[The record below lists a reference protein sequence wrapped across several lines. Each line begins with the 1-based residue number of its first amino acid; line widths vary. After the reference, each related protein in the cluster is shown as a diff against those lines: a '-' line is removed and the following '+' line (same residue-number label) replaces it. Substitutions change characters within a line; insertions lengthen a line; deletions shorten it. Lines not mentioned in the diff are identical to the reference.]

1 MTTQASRS
9 PQTPESHRL
18 PVAVLTGFLGSGKT
32 TLLNR
37 LLHHPDMGDA
47 AVIVNEFGEVGID
60 NALIEASNED
70 IVLLPSGCLC
80 CTVRGDLV
88 NTLRDLWTKRALG
101 AVPPFRRVIIET
113 TGLADPAPIIH
124 TLMTLPVT
132 QRYRLDVVLTTV
144 DAVNGAATLD
154 RYPEAVKQSAV
165 ADRLL
170 LTKTDLA
177 TGATV
182 EALRARLKALNPA
195 APVAL
200 ADDSLAPDKL
210 FDTALYDPATKT
222 VDVQNWLRAEAYAG
236 HATRAQEL
244 AQRHADGIDSFC
256 LVIDAPL
263 EWRHVAAWLDLLAG
277 HRGERL
283 LRVKGIFNVRDASGP
298 IVIHAV
304 QHLFHPPVQLERW
317 PDQDRRS
324 RVVFITRDL
333 PRHIIEET
341 LLTLRQASAADAS
354 SLAPT

>member
-1 MTTQASRS
+1 MNQA
-9 PQTPESHRL
+9 PVPESQRL

-37 LLHHPDMGDA
+37 LLHHPEMGDA

-88 NTLRDLWTKRALG
+88 NTLRDLSMKRVLG

-144 DAVNGAATLD
+144 DAVNGEATLN
-154 RYPEAVKQSAV
+154 RYAEALKQAAV

-177 TGATV
+177 TQGAA
-182 EALRARLKALNPA
+182 ESLLARLKLLNPA

-200 ADDSLAPDKL
+200 ADDSLAPSRL

-222 VDVQNWLRAEAYAG
+222 VDVQNWLRAEAYSG

-244 AQRHADGIDSFC
+244 QQRHADGIDSFC
-256 LVIDAPL
+256 TIIDEPL
-263 EWRHVAAWLDLLAG
+263 EWRHIAAWLDLLAG

-283 LRVKGIFNVRDASGP
+283 LRVKGIFNVRDVAGP

-304 QHLFHPPVQLERW
+304 QHLFHPPVQLEHW
-317 PDQDRRS
+317 PDADRRS

-341 LLTLRQASAADAS
+341 LATLRQAHCADAP
-354 SLAPT
+354 SLTPN

>member
-1 MTTQASRS
+1 
-9 PQTPESHRL
+9 
-18 PVAVLTGFLGSGKT
+18 
-32 TLLNR
+32 
-37 LLHHPDMGDA
+37 
-47 AVIVNEFGEVGID
+47 
-60 NALIEASNED
+60 
-70 IVLLPSGCLC
+70 
-80 CTVRGDLV
+80 
-88 NTLRDLWTKRALG
+88 
-101 AVPPFRRVIIET
+101 VIIET

-144 DAVNGAATLD
+144 DGVNGEATLD
-154 RYPEAVKQSAV
+154 KYPEAVKQAAV

-177 TGATV
+177 TRDTV
-182 EALRARLKALNPA
+182 ESMRARLKSLNPA

-200 ADDSLAPDKL
+200 ADGRLAPDKL

-236 HATRAQEL
+236 RTTRAEERS
-244 AQRHADGIDSFC
+244 QRHADGIDSFC
-256 LVIDAPL
+256 TVIDEPL
-263 EWRHVAAWLDLLAG
+263 EWRLIAAWLDLLAG

-283 LRVKGIFNVRDASGP
+283 LRVKGIFNVRDAEGP
-298 IVIHAV
+298 IVVNAV

-317 PDQDRRS
+317 PDADRRS

-341 LLTLRQASAADAS
+341 LATLRQARGADAS
-354 SLAPT
+354 SLASN